1 MIKPGRNMPQKTN
14 SSSSTKGTRR
24 RRISDSSLHIS
35 AFLILR
41 RGNDSVMLLR
51 AGNSHPVS
59 FRRGKLLLPS
69 TMLNFGEDPK
79 EAAKRI
85 LRSQVE
91 GAENIQPRFL
101 EIQSYLGSHWDICFV
116 YECDAL
122 GSDLRSKQPYVG
134 NSFYSLAALPSDEI
148 AEDHLEVIDGL
159 QNKQ

>member
-1 MIKPGRNMPQKTN
+1 MSEKVK
-14 SSSSTKGTRR
+14 SSGNARGTRR

-35 AFLILR
+35 AFLLVKSGDGSIL
-41 RGNDSVMLLR
+41 LLR

-122 GSDLRSKQPYVG
+122 GWDLRSKQPCVG

-148 AEDHLEVIDGL
+148 AEDNLEVIDGL